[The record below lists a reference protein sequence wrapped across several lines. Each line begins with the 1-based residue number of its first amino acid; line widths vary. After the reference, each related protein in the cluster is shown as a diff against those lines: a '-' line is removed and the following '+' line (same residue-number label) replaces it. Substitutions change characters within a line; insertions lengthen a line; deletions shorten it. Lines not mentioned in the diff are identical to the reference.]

1 MFPTVKKL
9 ISVILS
15 VIMVLACFPAVYS
28 GAAVTRYVITGEKAD
43 VYANAD
49 NTSSKLGTVPKGTYI
64 DVSGTK
70 NGYLLTKI
78 NSTNITGWIF
88 AGDASVIKSSSD
100 IESIKITTMPTKT
113 IYDEGKDT
121 FDPSGMVVTATLSDG
136 QTKQITGYTIFTE
149 SFETSGTKTVTVL
162 YKEPNT
168 DVIFTD
174 SLTVTVKRF
183 PVKSI
188 TVEKNPDRTEYIEN
202 LPLDLSGMTIRLS
215 YTDGT
220 PDTVLNG
227 NEITAESNI
236 YIKID
241 DSTDTEHLTVG
252 THTVYVY
259 YRYDDIF
266 CSFDISVRQRQLST
280 LTVLTQP
287 DSTTVYTDTVTPV
300 LTGLTLEAVYDNGD
314 TKTVTADECTVTC
327 DLTKFRYGSGN
338 IVTASFE
345 GKSVDIDFT
354 YKPLTETRIRVQT
367 PQQLFFTLGEVID
380 LSVVRVFLV
389 FSDGS
394 EQEISDYTMSE
405 IDKRNTNPQTV
416 VVTYK
421 NYAETFTIYIDP
433 SYRRGDVNGDG
444 NVTVTDARLV
454 LRQAVKL
461 ISLTANSNPLRAADV
476 DRNGTVNVADARLA
490 LRAAV
495 KLEDLLDS
503 AP

>member
-1 MFPTVKKL
+1 MFSSEKKL
-9 ISVILS
+9 LCLILS
-15 VIMVLACFPAVYS
+15 VLMIFACIPAVYS
-28 GAAVTRYVITGEKAD
+28 GAAVTRYVITSEKAN

-78 NSTNITGWIF
+78 NSSNITGWVF
-88 AGDASVIKSSSD
+88 AGDATVIKSSSQ
-100 IESIKITTMPTKT
+100 IKSIKITTLPTKT
-113 IYDEGKDT
+113 TYAEGKDT
-121 FDPSGMVVTATLSDG
+121 FDPTGMIVTATLSDG
-136 QTKQITGYTIFTE
+136 QTKQITGYSIFAE
-149 SFETSGTKTVTVL
+149 SFESSGTKTVTVL

-168 DVIFTD
+168 DIIFTD

-188 TVEKNPDRTEYIEN
+188 TKEKNPDKTEYIEN
-202 LPLDLSGMTIRLS
+202 LPLDLSGMSVRLR
-215 YTDGT
+215 YTDST
-220 PDTVLNG
+220 PDTVLTG
-227 NEITAESNI
+227 DEITADSNV

-241 DSTDTEHLTVG
+241 NSTDTEHLTVG
-252 THTVYVY
+252 KHTVYVY

-266 CSFDISVRQRQLST
+266 CSFDITVRQRQLSA

-287 DSTTVYTDTVTPV
+287 DSTTVYTNSVTPV
-300 LTGLTLEAVYDNGD
+300 LSGLTLEAVYDNGD
-314 TKTVTADECTVTC
+314 TETITADKCTVTC

-338 IVTASFE
+338 IVTASYG
-345 GKSVDIDFT
+345 GKSVEIDFT
-354 YKPLTETRIRVQT
+354 YKPLTETRIRVRT
-367 PQQLFFTLGEVID
+367 TQQLFFTLGENID

-394 EQEISDYTMSE
+394 EQEINEFTMSE
-405 IDKRNTNPQTV
+405 IDKRSTNPQTV

-421 NYAETFTIYIDP
+421 NFAETFTIYIDP

-444 NVTVTDARLV
+444 NVTVADARLV

-461 ISLTANSNPLRAADV
+461 ISLTEGSNPLRAADV

-495 KLEDLLDS
+495 KLEDLLES